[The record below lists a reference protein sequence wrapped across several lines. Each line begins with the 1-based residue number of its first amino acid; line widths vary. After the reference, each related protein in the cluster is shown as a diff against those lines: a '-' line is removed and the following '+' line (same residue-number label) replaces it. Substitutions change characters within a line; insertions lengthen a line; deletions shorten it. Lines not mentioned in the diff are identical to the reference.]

1 MSRTADGS
9 LQDPL
14 VDLLG
19 RVATGDRAAFQS
31 LYDRTASRLYPVAL
45 RVLGERSLAEDALQ
59 EGFVAI
65 WHHAG
70 RYRADRGAPLPW
82 LATLVRFKA
91 LDIARA
97 RPNDLPL
104 EETDDEGN
112 TRTHD
117 VAHDG
122 PTPEEALLAR
132 CDDERLKRCL
142 GQLDEAP
149 RRAVLMSFYEGLTHQ
164 ELAARLAHPLGTVK
178 AWIRRSLLRLQSC
191 LEA

>member
-1 MSRTADGS
+1 MNMSVGGT
-9 LQDPL
+9 QDEL
-14 VDLLG
+14 AGLLG
-19 RVATGDRAAFQS
+19 RVAIGDRAAFRA
-31 LYDRTASRLYPVAL
+31 LYEATASRLYPVAL
-45 RVLGERSLAEDALQ
+45 RVLGDRTQAEDALQ
-59 EGFVAI
+59 EAFVAI

-112 TRTHD
+112 TRSHD
-117 VAHDG
+117 IAHDG

-164 ELAARLAHPLGTVK
+164 ELAQKLAAPLGTVK
-178 AWIRRSLLRLQSC
+178 AWIRRSLLRLQTC
-191 LEA
+191 LET